1 MRVSLILRIFK
12 ISGVRQHV
20 FARFLERQN
29 LKEVETVDTYTLE
42 TSRQAYDFSL

>member
-1 MRVSLILRIFK
+1 MRDPLFLRIFK
-12 ISGVRQHV
+12 ISGVRHHAP
-20 FARFLERQN
+20 ARFLKCQN